1 MPPNNRLQAD
11 GPLRGLPLNRSVGWT
26 PMTER
31 SRIVTT
37 GDDLVSRIF
46 ELLDDN
52 DAVEWE
58 NETAYQFMQAMAESL
73 SVQLPDKPAP
83 GAESAWQSIADA
95 LEAAAK
101 PAAKPDTPESQYQ
114 YPPAEVLARYLA
126 MLRDVLVDAR
136 ARAYQHDPQ
145 VAELL
150 DAVENVPDLL
160 ARWPDMNTAIVEGQL
175 EEYERRYLEGG
186 RRYTSTLRD
195 GPRPGWQLKWG
206 TPQT

>member
-1 MPPNNRLQAD
+1 
-11 GPLRGLPLNRSVGWT
+11 
-26 PMTER
+26 MTER
-31 SRIVTT
+31 FRVVAT

-52 DAVEWE
+52 DAVAWE
-58 NETAYQFMQAMAESL
+58 NETVYPFMQAMAEFL
-73 SVQLPDKPAP
+73 SMQLHDKPAP
-83 GAESAWQSIADA
+83 GGDSAWQSIADA

-101 PAAKPDTPESQYQ
+101 PAARPCTPEDRYQ
-114 YPPAEVLARYLA
+114 FPPAEVLARYLA
-126 MLRDVLVDAR
+126 MLRDVLVDVR
-136 ARAYQHDPQ
+136 VRAYRHDPQ

-160 ARWPDMNTAIVEGQL
+160 ARWPEMNTAIVEGKL

-195 GPRPGWQLKWG
+195 GPRPGWPPKWG
-206 TPQT
+206 TPQK